1 MKYDVIIIGAGP
13 SGIFCAY
20 ELLKEKP
27 DLKVL
32 MIEKGRS
39 IESRQCPKRKTKKCV
54 NCKPCSITTGF
65 AGAGAFSDGKLSLSP
80 DVGGN
85 LPEILGY
92 EKTVE
97 LIHES
102 DQIYLDFGADKNVY
116 GVDKEKEIREIRR
129 RAINANLKLIEC
141 PIRHLGTEEGYKIY
155 SRLEDHLKE
164 IGVEMKFNTMV
175 NDITIEDDIVEY
187 AKIARGRGLL
197 ALEESA
203 NQCTDQFMKSAL
215 MLIVDANDTA
225 KVRGMLDDA
234 ISFMCERHDNG
245 RAFFEKGVA
254 VFPAF
259 GMLGTVVGLV
269 NMLNTMDSN
278 PEGLA
283 DGMATA
289 LITTFYGSLFAN
301 VLFNPMASALQ
312 NAHNDELLCMQI
324 IEEGVLAIADGS
336 NPRYIQEKLE
346 FMLPA
351 SKKRSDKAGG

>member
-1 MKYDVIIIGAGP
+1 MNITIIIGWVIAFGMVVF
-13 SGIFCAY
+13 GIFQGGQIDWFID
-20 ELLKEKP
+20 P
-27 DLKVL
+27 
-32 MIEKGRS
+32 
-39 IESRQCPKRKTKKCV
+39 P
-54 NCKPCSITTGF
+54 
-65 AGAGAFSDGKLSLSP
+65 SL
-80 DVGGN
+80 
-85 LPEILGY
+85 
-92 EKTVE
+92 
-97 LIHES
+97 
-102 DQIYLDFGADKNVY
+102 A
-116 GVDKEKEIREIRR
+116 
-129 RAINANLKLIEC
+129 
-141 PIRHLGTEEGYKIY
+141 
-155 SRLEDHLKE
+155 
-164 IGVEMKFNTMV
+164 
-175 NDITIEDDIVEY
+175 ITIGGTIGCHIVEY

>member
-1 MKYDVIIIGAGP
+1 MVVF
-13 SGIFCAY
+13 GIFQGGQMDWFIDPPSLAITIGGTIGCLIASY
-20 ELLKEKP
+20 PLSYLAGLGKRFK
-27 DLKVL
+27 LVF
-32 MIEKGRS
+32 M
-39 IESRQCPKRKTKKCV
+39 PK
-54 NCKPCSITTGF
+54 
-65 AGAGAFSDGKLSLSP
+65 
-80 DVGGN
+80 
-85 LPEILGY
+85 
-92 EKTVE
+92 
-97 LIHES
+97 
-102 DQIYLDFGADKNVY
+102 
-116 GVDKEKEIREIRR
+116 
-129 RAINANLKLIEC
+129 
-141 PIRHLGTEEGYKIY
+141 
-155 SRLEDHLKE
+155 
-164 IGVEMKFNTMV
+164 KFNPEKY
-175 NDITIEDDIVEY
+175 IDDIVEY

-312 NAHNDELLCMQI
+312 MPTTTSCCACRSSRRASLPLRTAQTRVISRKNLSSCFLQARSVQTRLAVNLPLYQKNYNFCRKKVKKYLHFERIYATI
-324 IEEGVLAIADGS
+324 I
-336 NPRYIQEKLE
+336 
-346 FMLPA
+346 
-351 SKKRSDKAGG
+351 